1 MSTLS
6 FADTTERARLADC
19 NPVSIFGRTQ
29 RALARLAVRSRR
41 TAEARHAEQILQSL
55 PDRLLKDMGITRGDI
70 SARVNGRWAE

>member
-1 MSTLS
+1 
-6 FADTTERARLADC
+6 LA
-19 NPVSIFGRTQ
+19 
-29 RALARLAVRSRR
+29 LLAVRSRR